1 MALGTVKFFDDE
13 HSYGFITL
21 DGSSEDLPA
30 HRSDFGS
37 SDLKTLTAGQRVS
50 FDIVEGD
57 QGKVPTNIQ
66 AA

>member
-13 HSYGFITL
+13 NSYGFITL
-21 DGSSEDLPA
+21 DEGGEELPA
-30 HRSDFGS
+30 HRSDFGT

-50 FDIVEGD
+50 FDIVVGNEGR
-57 QGKVPTNIQ
+57 VPTNIQ